1 MASQVLKNVSI
12 WVDGYDA
19 SGNMN
24 ALALEYAAESL
35 QSTPIEQTTRVKAG
49 GLKNT
54 RMTHSGFWSAG
65 HDAVA
70 FETIGANM
78 PVTIASA
85 GSSTGDLAYLTQTLN
100 AAYKPK
106 LTVGSL
112 AGFTLELEA
121 AGELTRGVVLA
132 NEDTTLASG
141 STGTVQ
147 LGLVQQTDELFSTLH
162 VTELTGGGSLVVK
175 VQSDSS
181 PSFTSPV
188 DRITFD
194 TATEEVGQY
203 KSSSL
208 TNTDEYY
215 RAVWTLSAGSAAFA
229 VGVGLRFGV
238 LRSLVTRAGDDIVLR
253 SGDTLIIR

>member
-19 SGNMN
+19 SGQMN

-35 QSTPIEQTTRVKAG
+35 ERTAVNGSTRLKAG

-54 RMTHSGFWSAG
+54 RMTHSGFWAADYDAG
-65 HDAVA
+65 V
-70 FETIGANM
+70 FSTVGANM

-85 GSSTGDLAYLTQTLN
+85 GADTGDLAYLAQTLN

-106 LTVGSL
+106 LTVGSR

-141 STGTVQ
+141 SSGSVQ
-147 LGLVQQTDELFSTLH
+147 LGLLQQTDELFATLH

-175 VQSDSS
+175 IQSDSDAGFS
-181 PSFTSPV
+181 SPV

-203 KSSSL
+203 KSTSL

-253 SGDTLIIR
+253 NNDTLIIR